1 MCIPIDPATH
11 SPIHQLNQPKPSPSQ
26 ASFSRSDHASR
37 AVSVAQMQRIDATAI
52 ETLGIP
58 RLLLM
63 DHAGLA
69 VARAVQTLVPSRSSS
84 ILVCCGIGFNGGD
97 GLSAARHLHGW
108 GYPVR
113 LVLTSPPD
121 QLRDEPAV
129 YAQIVQRMGLSFY
142 ALTVPTASA
151 QLERW
156 LTDCSAIVDALLGIG
171 LRGDV
176 REPMASCIA
185 LMNRSGK
192 PIVAVD
198 IPSGLDGDTGQIHGV
213 AVHATV
219 TVTFGLPKL
228 GCLRGEGP
236 ASAGSLVVES
246 ITIPQTLLEV
256 AG

>member
-1 MCIPIDPATH
+1 
-11 SPIHQLNQPKPSPSQ
+11 
-26 ASFSRSDHASR
+26 
-37 AVSVAQMQRIDATAI
+37 MQRIDAAAI

-69 VARAVQTLVPSRSSS
+69 VARAVQTLAPSRPRS
-84 ILVCCGIGFNGGD
+84 ILICCGAGFNGGD

-108 GYPVR
+108 GYPVC
-113 LVLTSPPD
+113 LVLTTPPEH
-121 QLRDEPAV
+121 LRDEPAA
-129 YAQIVQRMGLSFY
+129 YARIVQRMGLSLF
-142 ALTVPTASA
+142 ALTAPTVSA

-156 LTDCSAIVDALLGIG
+156 LSDCSVIVDALLGIG
-171 LRGDV
+171 LRGEV
-176 REPMASCIA
+176 REPMASCITQ
-185 LMNRSGK
+185 MNCSGK
-192 PIVAVD
+192 PIVAAD

-236 ASAGSLVVES
+236 ASTGSDRKSTRLNSSHNVPS
-246 ITIPQTLLEV
+246 RMPSS
-256 AG
+256 A